1 MASVSSKIEKWTKRR
16 TPAEVFKQLQKSGVK
31 AAMVEDMKD
40 LFADP
45 QLKYRKFW
53 APTYHPEVSMRKA
66 PFLFSRTP
74 SRIDRAAPMI
84 GKHNELVFKE

>member
-1 MASVSSKIEKWTKRR
+1 VSSKIEKWTKRR
-16 TPAEVFKQLQKSGVK
+16 TPAEVFKLLQKSGVK

-53 APTYHPEVSMRKA
+53 APTYHPEVEKVHA
-66 PFLFSRTP
+66 EGPP
-74 SRIDRAAPMI
+74 SSFPERLLESTGRLP
-84 GKHNELVFKE
+84 